1 MHEFRSGRPSNQAV
15 LPLSCDEYP
24 AIVSNSKDVSSPNSK
39 PPLEGISPRLS
50 DSSSLTQVDLHAL
63 VTRAFNNLG
72 RSDQVKELVE
82 VSAFVSTN
90 HVYRV
95 ILDSGHELI
104 AKATSYGSYVHFRQ
118 DHKLI
123 VQWHRLMGGTR
134 FSRFLAPVVLKD
146 HEPFTYREGW
156 WFVVFYE
163 KAPFYDFLPKRL
175 KVDQIRA
182 LGREMAHFHAVS
194 ESVAGRM
201 NRSWKSVG
209 SDIAIL
215 YDVLGNKEWRRE
227 RGFDDSIEVTLRTH
241 CETFLNNAEKLGY
254 HSFTKIPV
262 LLDWNIGNF
271 SVGLEQRGFRM
282 FTRWDYDWFR
292 IEPRVFDFYFCARVV
307 RSDGDQT
314 NFSYHVDPFFEPS
327 FAIFLQQYHR
337 INPLAGEEVLFLK
350 EVFRF
355 FILNYV
361 IRSGEHF
368 FRPSYCARLQK
379 EALESYLPRL
389 EATDFSSLLE
399 HIS

>member
-1 MHEFRSGRPSNQAV
+1 MGPLWPTTQPSKRENFEDGGGQLLQTDRYVNDAHGSPPADTQPRHSDPSG
-15 LPLSCDEYP
+15 L
-24 AIVSNSKDVSSPNSK
+24 
-39 PPLEGISPRLS
+39 G
-50 DSSSLTQVDLHAL
+50 QVDLAGL
-63 VTRAFNNLG
+63 VGRAFEGLG
-72 RSDQVKELVE
+72 RSERIEQLVE

-104 AKATSYGSYVHFRQ
+104 AKASSFGSYVHFQQ

-123 VQWHRLMGGTR
+123 VQWIRLMGGTR

-146 HEPFTYREGW
+146 HEAFTYREGF

-175 KVDQIRA
+175 APDQIRA

-194 ESVAGRM
+194 EGVAPRM

-215 YDVLGNKEWRRE
+215 FDLLGNRDWRQQ
-227 RGFDDSIEVTLRTH
+227 RGFHDADEVTLRSQ

-254 HSFTKIPV
+254 HAFSKLPV

-271 SVGLEQRGFRM
+271 SVGLEHQGFRM

-314 NFSYHVDPFFEPS
+314 IFSYNVEPFFEPA
-327 FAIFLQQYHR
+327 FGVFLQQYHR
-337 INPLAGEEVLFLK
+337 INPLSENEVLFLK

-361 IRSGEHF
+361 VRSGEHF

-389 EATDFSSLLE
+389 ESADFSRLLKF
-399 HIS
+399 IT

>member
-1 MHEFRSGRPSNQAV
+1 MLHTPGCVTESHGSFPADIPPRASDPGSPSHVDLAGLVGRAFEALGRPERIQ
-15 LPLSCDEYP
+15 
-24 AIVSNSKDVSSPNSK
+24 
-39 PPLEGISPRLS
+39 G
-50 DSSSLTQVDLHAL
+50 
-63 VTRAFNNLG
+63 
-72 RSDQVKELVE
+72 LVE
-82 VSAFVSTN
+82 VSALVSTN

-95 ILDSGHELI
+95 ILDNGHELI
-104 AKATSYGSYVHFRQ
+104 AKASSFGSYVHFHQ

-123 VQWHRLMGGTR
+123 VQWIRLLGGSR

-146 HEPFTYREGW
+146 FEAFTYREGV

-175 KVDQIRA
+175 APDQIRA
-182 LGREMAHFHAVS
+182 LGRELAHFHAAS
-194 ESVAGRM
+194 EQVAPRM

-215 YDVLGNKEWRRE
+215 FDLLGNKEWRDQ
-227 RGFDDSIEVTLRTH
+227 RGFDDSVEITLRTQ

-254 HSFTKIPV
+254 HSFAKLPV
-262 LLDWNIGNF
+262 LIDWNIGNF
-271 SVGLEQRGFRM
+271 SVGLEHQGFRM

-314 NFSYHVDPFFEPS
+314 LFSYHVDPFFEPA
-327 FAIFLQQYHR
+327 FGVFLQQYHR
-337 INPLAGEEVLFLK
+337 INPMLEQEVLFLK

-368 FRPSYCARLQK
+368 FRPSYCARLQR
-379 EALESYLPRL
+379 EALDSYLPRL
-389 EATDFSSLLE
+389 ESADFSRLLQFVT
-399 HIS
+399 

>member
-1 MHEFRSGRPSNQAV
+1 MSGASP
-15 LPLSCDEYP
+15 EHP
-24 AIVSNSKDVSSPNSK
+24 AD
-39 PPLEGISPRLS
+39 GIPRGAS
-50 DSSSLTQVDLHAL
+50 DSSALSPAELHGL
-63 VTRAFNNLG
+63 VGRAFRALG
-72 RSDQVKELVE
+72 RTEEIQELVE

-123 VQWHRLMGGTR
+123 VQWIRLLGGTR

-156 WFVVFYE
+156 WFVIFYE

-175 KVDQIRA
+175 EPDQIRA

-194 ESVAGRM
+194 DSVAPRM

-215 YDVLGNKEWRRE
+215 YDVLGNREWRQQ
-227 RGFDDSIEVTLRTH
+227 RGFDDSIEVTLRAQ

-254 HSFTKIPV
+254 HDFNKIPV
-262 LLDWNIGNF
+262 LIDWNIGNF
-271 SVGLEQRGFRM
+271 SVGLETQGFRM

-314 NFSYHVDPFFEPS
+314 VFSYNVDPFFEPA
-327 FAIFLQQYHR
+327 FGVFLQQYHR
-337 INPLAGEEVLFLK
+337 INPLAEAEVLFLK

-379 EALESYLPRL
+379 EALENYLPRL
-389 EATDFSSLLE
+389 ENADFSRLLKY
-399 HIS
+399 IT